1 MALVS
6 VSVARSRL
14 GVSAQSV
21 RRFINEGK
29 LAGEKSDTDRWM
41 VEEGSLDALIASRKA
56 QHPKGS
62 TATPKATNVVKDS
75 NIKAVKPAPKGDVST
90 AKFTQARDISRFR
103 DIITPV
109 LDDQKVTWLSA
120 QDLTALFH
128 NNLFEFGNAEKFV
141 VELNE
146 DWSVYLGK
154 TFIESQEIGQLVRFD
169 PDSIRVLLLSY
180 SQRYA
185 DQIPS
190 VVYRKR
196 AQYELS
202 EYSMPEVEAVVKY
215 FVVISYG
222 GVLVCRSAPQ
232 LVEVSLLAWP
242 SDD

>member
-1 MALVS
+1 
-6 VSVARSRL
+6 
-14 GVSAQSV
+14 
-21 RRFINEGK
+21 
-29 LAGEKSDTDRWM
+29 
-41 VEEGSLDALIASRKA
+41 
-56 QHPKGS
+56 
-62 TATPKATNVVKDS
+62 
-75 NIKAVKPAPKGDVST
+75 
-90 AKFTQARDISRFR
+90 
-103 DIITPV
+103 
-109 LDDQKVTWLSA
+109 
-120 QDLTALFH
+120 
-128 NNLFEFGNAEKFV
+128 
-141 VELNE
+141 
-146 DWSVYLGK
+146 
-154 TFIESQEIGQLVRFD
+154 VRFD

-232 LVEVSLLAWP
+232 LVEVSLLAWS